1 MLVGPQSSNVASGC
15 ILNLLGCCESGEVN
29 ISEAFWLKL
38 LVTTMIFSGAV
49 MVAGMRRCFVL
60 LLVLPKFCIAM
71 PTSGAAVAVSAN
83 GGTTL
88 IAVRR
93 SMTKALPAQRTKVWE
108 AVSSTPGSHACR
120 GDSRTDNSKSYYEVT
135 AGIGSL
141 EACQSLCEEQASDC
155 KGIEYNPSG
164 RCEVWMRSE
173 GIAATSTPPAAWG
186 EFQCLRFG
194 WPVSMLSPAAGGEDR
209 ACRGESATDN
219 SADYYVLHDVQHL
232 AGCKAL
238 CAAAPVCY
246 GLEYGGGRRCEI
258 WTRPIMATAV
268 VSRSLCLRFE
278 LQAKEPTV
286 MASYHPLSGE
296 CVDDSIAGVVALEE
310 SGEVLTC
317 GSFPAATPHHA
328 VAWLD
333 SQSGA
338 LRRAIELSAAPRA
351 CQVLES
357 GYVLVGSSVGLQCF
371 SASGVKV
378 WDLPALQHVKGLSP
392 ARGDRVA
399 ALTENGTVAVVTENG
414 SLLAH
419 RRFGYDATTSVEL
432 FSDGR
437 VVVGA
442 FTNNWASNPV
452 QIARVEIY
460 SKDLQTRLTQTW
472 GQLTAAELDAARN
485 MADTRIYSL
494 AISKDEVYVY
504 AAGESAGG
512 NTIFRYNG
520 RDLVTKTARDT
531 GTPMWMAKSAAH
543 IGYIARIRSS
553 DGEVETGTFVA
564 PILQSKNRLNT
575 FRTRDGG
582 LVHDA
587 RNAAVYLTGTS
598 ACCLADRETM
608 TFAGQIVGG
617 YAGSDASLVVFS
629 EALDKRLL
637 WTTFGADRN
646 KGKPA
651 TLTLNDSQLA
661 IGVVMDGGTAITTE
675 MSAQRTPPDSEPCG
689 TSTKPN
695 KDAWVGVVPT
705 GHLLPAS

>member
-71 PTSGAAVAVSAN
+71 PTSGAAVAASAN

-93 SMTKALPAQRTKVWE
+93 SMTKTLPAQRTKVWE

-258 WTRPIMATAV
+258 WT
-268 VSRSLCLRFE
+268 
-278 LQAKEPTV
+278 
-286 MASYHPLSGE
+286 
-296 CVDDSIAGVVALEE
+296 
-310 SGEVLTC
+310 
-317 GSFPAATPHHA
+317 PHHG
-328 VAWLD
+328 D
-333 SQSGA
+333 C
-338 LRRAIELSAAPRA
+338 R
-351 CQVLES
+351 
-357 GYVLVGSSVGLQCF
+357 
-371 SASGVKV
+371 
-378 WDLPALQHVKGLSP
+378 GLSLP
-392 ARGDRVA
+392 
-399 ALTENGTVAVVTENG
+399 
-414 SLLAH
+414 LLA
-419 RRFGYDATTSVEL
+419 L
-432 FSDGR
+432 
-437 VVVGA
+437 
-442 FTNNWASNPV
+442 
-452 QIARVEIY
+452 
-460 SKDLQTRLTQTW
+460 
-472 GQLTAAELDAARN
+472 
-485 MADTRIYSL
+485 
-494 AISKDEVYVY
+494 
-504 AAGESAGG
+504 
-512 NTIFRYNG
+512 
-520 RDLVTKTARDT
+520 
-531 GTPMWMAKSAAH
+531 
-543 IGYIARIRSS
+543 
-553 DGEVETGTFVA
+553 
-564 PILQSKNRLNT
+564 
-575 FRTRDGG
+575 
-582 LVHDA
+582 
-587 RNAAVYLTGTS
+587 
-598 ACCLADRETM
+598 
-608 TFAGQIVGG
+608 
-617 YAGSDASLVVFS
+617 
-629 EALDKRLL
+629 
-637 WTTFGADRN
+637 
-646 KGKPA
+646 
-651 TLTLNDSQLA
+651 
-661 IGVVMDGGTAITTE
+661 
-675 MSAQRTPPDSEPCG
+675 
-689 TSTKPN
+689 
-695 KDAWVGVVPT
+695 
-705 GHLLPAS
+705 